1 MLKIDLT
8 ESFPLLARAPIVE
21 AVIEVVARAE
31 VPWEEQAIKERVKA
45 RLPDYPGI
53 LSGRAIQFAV
63 EFPQSKEQ
71 SLVQAPVA
79 TQAAEEMGWRGL
91 RCESADKHQIVQ
103 FIRDRYVFSRLAPYE
118 SWNRFRDE
126 ALRLWSLHMELAQP
140 TEVQRLGLRFI
151 NSIAIPG
158 EGDLAEFLQAPP
170 TPLLEMELTFTGFLH
185 KDTLAVPGHPY
196 VVNFIK
202 TIQPA
207 QGGEGAGLILDIDVF
222 TTQPVGTDQVAIERH
237 LAEMRWLK
245 NKIFFG
251 SITPKA
257 METFK

>member
-1 MLKIDLT
+1 
-8 ESFPLLARAPIVE
+8 
-21 AVIEVVARAE
+21 
-31 VPWEEQAIKERVKA
+31 
-45 RLPDYPGI
+45 
-53 LSGRAIQFAV
+53 
-63 EFPQSKEQ
+63 
-71 SLVQAPVA
+71 
-79 TQAAEEMGWRGL
+79 
-91 RCESADKHQIVQ
+91 
-103 FIRDRYVFSRLAPYE
+103 
-118 SWNRFRDE
+118 
-126 ALRLWSLHMELAQP
+126 MELAQP